1 MPLLPPSAAQDHYGD
16 CCHGRWDGG
25 MNLLLILQMYMYTS
39 VCLSGCTL
47 PGHVSPDKHVIVGL
61 NDKAHIGKET
71 TAHQVHILLHLL
83 RTTQQLSK
91 PHAISLTQNVNMV
104 MQAHTIVAF
113 SSPSAFPTGCIG
125 RQNQQS

>member
-1 MPLLPPSAAQDHYGD
+1 MVIVAMEG
-16 CCHGRWDGG
+16 GIGGGG

-91 PHAISLTQNVNMV
+91 PHATQNVNMV
-104 MQAHTIVAF
+104 RHIQ
-113 SSPSAFPTGCIG
+113 
-125 RQNQQS
+125 

>member
-1 MPLLPPSAAQDHYGD
+1 
-16 CCHGRWDGG
+16 

-61 NDKAHIGKET
+61 NDEAHVGKET
-71 TAHQVHILLHLL
+71 AAHQVHILLHLL

-104 MQAHTIVAF
+104 RHIQ
-113 SSPSAFPTGCIG
+113 
-125 RQNQQS
+125 